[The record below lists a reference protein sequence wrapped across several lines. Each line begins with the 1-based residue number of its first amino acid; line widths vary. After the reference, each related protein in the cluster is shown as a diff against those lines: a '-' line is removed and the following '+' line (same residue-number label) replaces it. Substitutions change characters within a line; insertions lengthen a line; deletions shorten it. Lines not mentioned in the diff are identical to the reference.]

1 MRKAITC
8 IEHPYLS
15 IHLDYEYLT
24 VGEIGNLLIRLQALL
39 RSLAE
44 LSRGGREQPRFI
56 VRSIQG
62 KNSTDLVIVL
72 SILTVAASILQHAAL
87 YRETAAKTF
96 RQFKL
101 SALAATAERG
111 LKTTVTKG
119 EIDPALAR
127 QSLEELSPKQR
138 KKLNNFL
145 RALTKPA
152 HGVLIGDEETEIS
165 LSRADLPKLF

>member
-1 MRKAITC
+1 LRKAITC
-8 IEHPYLS
+8 IEQPHLS
-15 IHLDYEYLT
+15 IHLDYDYLT

-56 VRSIQG
+56 VKSIRG
-62 KNSTDLVIVL
+62 KNSTDLVIML
-72 SILTVAASILQHAAL
+72 SILTVAASIPQHTAL

-96 RQFKL
+96 RKFKL
-101 SALAATAERG
+101 SALAATETRG

-119 EIDPALAR
+119 ELDPALAR
-127 QSLEELSPKQR
+127 QSLEELSPNQR
-138 KKLNNFL
+138 KKLDNFL

-152 HGVLIGDEETEIS
+152 HGIVIGDEETEIS
-165 LSRADLPKLF
+165 LSRADLPKLL

>member
-1 MRKAITC
+1 MRKAITL

-15 IHLDYEYLT
+15 IHLDYDYLT

-56 VRSIQG
+56 VKSIQG
-62 KNSTDLVIVL
+62 QNSTDLVIML
-72 SILTVAASILQHAAL
+72 SILTVAASIPQHATL

-101 SALAATAERG
+101 LTLAATAERG
-111 LKTTVTKG
+111 LKTTVTRG

-127 QSLEELSPKQR
+127 QALEELSPKQR

-152 HGVLIGDEETEIS
+152 HGVVIGDEETEIS
-165 LSRADLPKLF
+165 LSRTDLPKLL